1 VHALEATLEQK
12 REVIAELEASLNRHV
27 HTITELKRSVDTWK
41 RKYQAATGAAP
52 TGTATLPGLTETD
65 VRVIEHL
72 EKAVEAGN
80 SDATVAIDM
89 RRALLEARRAAQ
101 ASGDK

>member
-1 VHALEATLEQK
+1 
-12 REVIAELEASLNRHV
+12 V
-27 HTITELKRSVDTWK
+27 HTIAELKRSVDTWK
-41 RKYQAATGAAP
+41 RKYQAATGANP

-101 ASGDK
+101 AGGEK